1 MQRILLPRRGKRI
14 AVFVF
19 PLRGRSA
26 NGAEGASA
34 SVPNKFPPATTRLFP
49 PDSGKPIR
57 SFTPNR
63 RMFP

>member
-1 MQRILLPRRGKRI
+1 MI

-19 PLRGRSA
+19 PLWGRSA

-34 SVPNKFPPATTRLFP
+34 SIPNKSPTATTRLFP

-57 SFTPNR
+57 SIPPNR